1 MPETETTGDWD
12 DTRVERVCQMYAHPM
27 RQVMAMVAI
36 LCLGAPGRGQEQQ
49 PSTKPGWPCAGRPD
63 PTYVKTAE
71 ATGGQLFLLH
81 PSEVAD
87 SGTLM
92 AASFSHRDTLFRVAG
107 PLADGLHEYTLDV
120 DDAVESL
127 LVSASVQCLQVVEIA
142 RPSGAVLQ
150 AAEEGVDYHQFEAG
164 RVVVVS
170 RPEPGA
176 WTLRV
181 SGSGIFFL
189 IVQAKTTLALGRVQ
203 LVRRDARSPGE
214 LVPTFDPS
222 RPGARQLVTLSLDGS
237 GTVSSARLVSAT
249 GAPLGAVAL
258 RRQGDDGRWMGE
270 FTVPSAPFRI
280 VVSGAGAGGRPFA
293 RVHAPLLDV
302 AGR

>member
-1 MPETETTGDWD
+1 M
-12 DTRVERVCQMYAHPM
+12 
-27 RQVMAMVAI
+27 
-36 LCLGAPGRGQEQQ
+36 
-49 PSTKPGWPCAGRPD
+49 
-63 PTYVKTAE
+63 KTAE

-87 SGTLM
+87 SGALM

-107 PLADGLHEYTLDV
+107 PLADGLHEYTFDV

-142 RPSGAVLQ
+142 RPSGAILQ
-150 AAEEGVDYHQFEAG
+150 AADEGVDYHQFEAG
-164 RVVVVS
+164 RVVVVT
-170 RPEPGA
+170 RPEPGP

-189 IVQAKTTLALGRVQ
+189 IVQARTALSLGRVQ
-203 LVRRDARSPGE
+203 LVRRDARSPGGF
-214 LVPTFDPS
+214 VPTFDPS
-222 RPGARQLVTLSLDGS
+222 RPGARQLVTISLDGR
-237 GTVSSARLVSAT
+237 GTVTAARLLSGT

-258 RRQGDDGRWMGE
+258 RHDGEGGAVDRG
-270 FTVPSAPFRI
+270 I
-280 VVSGAGAGGRPFA
+280 HGAGRAVPDRGVAEQVASGRPFE